1 MEIFICFW
9 GFVKRQ
15 PKRLAA
21 TAAAH
26 LISLSILNGCMCVA
40 RSYVDACECILWAQ
54 TKDRKKYAITSI
66 WQTVM
71 LHPCKTIVKCATFY
85 GWYLFRVHSSC
96 LCLQHDTSALSR
108 AMHTHIF
115 RKAIHTISFH
125 ALAKMNTRWLL
136 LCLFHF
142 RHNRLLFR
150 V

>member
-108 AMHTHIF
+108 AMQTHIF
-115 RKAIHTISFH
+115 RKAIRYMLCVVHSLNAPFRFF
-125 ALAKMNTRWLL
+125 ANRWAQI
-136 LCLFHF
+136 FNYHEM
-142 RHNRLLFR
+142 
-150 V
+150 